1 MTERALEEHLE
12 LHRDETPFGKSGVS
26 LGHSLPCRQVFT
38 PVNAIDPLGFETGL
52 RDDRGKTAREI
63 AEEAGHAAV
72 FSFLGGVRRE

>member
-1 MTERALEEHLE
+1 
-12 LHRDETPFGKSGVS
+12 
-26 LGHSLPCRQVFT
+26 
-38 PVNAIDPLGFETGL
+38 VNAIDPLGFETGL